1 MKNAQD
7 VLVKVLVVVIAA
19 SVVAMAGL
27 PSRVTVLESKFDGI
41 DKKLD
46 QIMAVVSHNN
56 RR

>member
-1 MKNAQD
+1 MKQAQD
-7 VLVKVLVVVIAA
+7 VAIKVLVVVVGAA
-19 SVVAMAGL
+19 TLALASL

-46 QIMAVVSHNN
+46 QILVITSH